1 MLIDEAEG
9 QILSLHRGS
18 LGLQKQSDS
27 GLTLMTS
34 EIHYLCSVRMF
45 ETKNSIMG
53 HMCRISS
60 LKTQRVTTGGQ
71 LFNPLRWLK
80 SILPHCGATDDD
92 GWQNRN
98 KASRGRWGW
107 EGGGV
112 HPVEKLG
119 VFGRREASKS
129 SLFILLTP
137 SKQCYRRC
145 QCGLFTILPTWIAPF
160 VAVKFHWQASN

>member
-1 MLIDEAEG
+1 MRPKVKYWVYTGDPWVCRSS
-9 QILSLHRGS
+9 QIVDSHWRPVKYIICAVFGCLRRKIALWVTCAGS
-18 LGLQKQSDS
+18 ARWRHNAL
-27 GLTLMTS
+27 
-34 EIHYLCSVRMF
+34 R
-45 ETKNSIMG
+45 
-53 HMCRISS
+53 
-60 LKTQRVTTGGQ
+60 
-71 LFNPLRWLK
+71 RWLK

-98 KASRGRWGW
+98 KASRGGWGW